1 MPQANFLPMLTGSFG
16 APAAENPT
24 VAIVEAAYRHAGL
37 PARYINCEVHP
48 DDLDAAIAGAWGMG
62 WRGFNCSLPHKVAV
76 IAYLDELAES
86 ARLIGAVNC
95 VVIGRDGKLTGYNT
109 DGQGFIVS
117 LRTVCDPAGKRVVVL
132 GAGGAA
138 RAVAVESALAGAAHV
153 TVMSRNPG
161 PGQVVVDLVR
171 AAGGSGDWGKW
182 HPGEA
187 IDPLAEILVNTTPVG
202 MFPEVHAVPPIDYNS
217 ILPSMYVADLVSNPR
232 QTQFLLRCAH
242 MGATTLSG
250 TYMLVNQ
257 AILGVEMWTGVRP
270 DFAVMHD
277 ELVKVLS

>member
-1 MPQANFLPMLTGSFG
+1 MNHFLPMLTGSFG

-24 VAIVEAAYRHAGL
+24 VAIVEAAYRHADL

-171 AAGGSGDWGKW
+171 AAAAAVIGENGTQ
-182 HPGEA
+182 EA